1 MFVYTIVYTIA
12 VDTTTKVGQNVVVDD
27 LAFPVNTP
35 QFQQDYH
42 RGFFCIIIEEPKS
55 WLVLESFQ
63 IHFSAC

>member
-42 RGFFCIIIEEPKS
+42 RGAKE
-55 WLVLESFQ
+55 LVGSR
-63 IHFSAC
+63 IFSNTF